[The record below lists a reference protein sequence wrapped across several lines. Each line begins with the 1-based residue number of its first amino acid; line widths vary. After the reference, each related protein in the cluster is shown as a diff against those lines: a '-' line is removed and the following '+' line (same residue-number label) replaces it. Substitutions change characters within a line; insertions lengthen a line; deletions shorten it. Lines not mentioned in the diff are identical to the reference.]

1 MTGPLHW
8 CTDSRN
14 TGDYSEAIMSSRL
27 EKKEEQIWEI
37 PPKSQIRMKLS
48 QDLNSNSRMWSYRVV
63 DSRYSSISSAIP
75 IETTGD
81 SFAPSLQ
88 ILKSQLD
95 ADLKKDSPLHD
106 AAPACA
112 GSKRRL
118 EPTHEQD
125 YVSSD
130 GSGNCAKMKS
140 SMLKPPSFKT
150 STVRTSTQRRVR
162 FLPDVRVDEETVEGS
177 TPQEDVE
184 EPTFPVLKKGRPSF
198 GGSDVTQ
205 AILAT
210 REFAPGPAPTCGEQ
224 DLSQSARPRALIL
237 VTSNVP
243 EEVGA
248 GKGVRPTELKFN
260 PQVRMS
266 DETRQNISLMTP
278 KSGTTSSVIDCEAK
292 TKESRYG
299 TLPVTLKRPE
309 LVSSV
314 ETIKKKVKRCA
325 DQKIPA
331 FWPTAG
337 PGCAGP
343 VRYPDESEGT
353 LPTRVVPYC
362 ESRTRHQVPALFEDS
377 LVQDSQ
383 DDTESEGFPV
393 VQNASIRGDIS
404 QQSFVKSSLPVRPPC
419 DHNVENI
426 VKSAGHLE
434 RTYFDERPHRET
446 VDRQFANDGGF
457 RRPEGAKFSCSAN
470 TGSRAESLNGHGAQV
485 TVNDF
490 WPGQK
495 KRGECG
501 GPTPPNGEVTAC
513 DSSSVQGYDRH
524 AMPMVNEELGRTGPS
539 EYVMSRPAQGRGKA
553 PVPELLSNAFRT
565 GKGNPVQISASA
577 LSRVASLF
585 EDVSPGRETRA
596 NVFTPPKSAARN
608 KTVFSSPALADALSL
623 QSVRKNLYNSSL
635 SVQDVDC
642 PEMSPVHQSRKI
654 GMEGNTA
661 SLFQTGRGLPV
672 HVSAESIQR
681 VKPIFPTRE
690 TLPSNEDVRILKPSV
705 EDEGVLVNHNTLSGA
720 HSSRAVKGI
729 ANAPISGGVND
740 GAIGRDSSRTGSAG
754 VSRSNLFRTARD
766 TPVTISSTA
775 LQKILNI
782 FDDEDLTP
790 PPSREGVGAISR
802 DLEEKDTITFP
813 TSLPA
818 AGYLLPAKNQDTI
831 RELLSGYCNDSNL
844 LPQVIPPEATT
855 LNGTTPM
862 RSFRT
867 GFSTDQPELTEN
879 PQPKSKLSP
888 GEVVLRERAN
898 YIRYQWDRIFEPRL
912 GFSLESRANRDISG
926 SYAVEAGL
934 AKSAAIN
941 YATGEE
947 SPYLAGS
954 RHAEAR
960 NDASQEG
967 SKGRFSFKGSSGRT
981 LTISSAA
988 KAKAEALL
996 NLGPEFVTPP
1006 KFEARRTSFEF
1017 RTKASDSAARSLLEA
1032 EECRHSMSA
1041 VKQGRKQAIT
1051 DVDRRT
1057 QEKTGSGSGRGSKA
1071 GFKAPRL
1078 LRPLLSLP
1086 DRRKYV
1092 GIQSGSVPAARRNF
1106 ILPDSLHYLHEKKS
1120 RIKRGRLQL
1129 SEYFGGPP
1137 HPDAKTLSN
1146 LSKEVLSITADT
1158 AETYRIPDG
1167 GTGLSVDE
1175 VWIMLKHLGADQ
1187 RYVSKGWV
1195 ANHFKW
1201 IVWKLA
1207 SYDRRFPRQKACL
1220 LTLSS
1225 VLDELRYR
1233 YDRELNGER
1242 SALKRVTER
1251 DASAGHTMV
1260 LCVSAVRSVRDIEH
1274 FYEIWTENRDNAEG
1288 NKAKPPPAGVIELT
1302 DGWYR
1307 LNAHV
1312 DVPLAR
1318 RIHSGKL
1325 KAGQKIVV
1333 CGATLEGLSDGL
1345 PPLQAFDDAY
1355 LCINSNGVRRARWDQ
1370 RLGFCGTATPLAFKY
1385 IIHDGGV
1392 IPHTYV
1398 AITRRYP
1405 ILHREKLAGGGYVLR
1420 SERAEDLA
1428 AHDFDKRRAKVA
1440 EEAIQKLEDRD
1451 SSSDEGAK
1459 LFFALETTA
1468 DPESLLLDMTRS
1480 QLDAFAAFK
1489 ARREES
1495 RQIVTGDLIRNALEL
1510 HGLASRE
1517 VTPTFKVRVVGL
1529 NRKGDPGSDKDGLVT
1544 IWHATEE
1551 LQEQLQEGKVFCVYG
1566 LRPSTKGSFHSFN
1579 STRWQPVSFT
1589 TLEKHFEFLYVPRV
1603 PLPIS
1608 NLSEYMPCRE
1618 FDVAGLVLLVTDP
1631 VTRDTF
1637 RGRAKSQWAF
1647 MTDGSCAK
1655 GDAADAWEETQV
1667 LAIEVTWPE
1676 QAFVSFE
1683 TTLVGS
1689 VVGYC
1694 NLWLR
1699 HRDQSNR
1706 LWVAEASERS
1716 HYSSKMTSPAFRH
1729 LTGAA
1734 LEVQKWSKLNSWNV
1748 DILQSDVEQLA
1759 VHFENP
1765 SSA

>member
-1 MTGPLHW
+1 
-8 CTDSRN
+8 
-14 TGDYSEAIMSSRL
+14 MSSRL
-27 EKKEEQIWEI
+27 ESKEVQIWES
-37 PPKSQIRMKLS
+37 PPKSQTRMKLS
-48 QDLNSNSRMWSYRVV
+48 QDSNPNSRMWSYGVV
-63 DSRYSSISSAIP
+63 ETRYSFISTVTP
-75 IETTGD
+75 IETTGER
-81 SFAPSLQ
+81 FAPSLQ
-88 ILKSQLD
+88 ILKDQLD
-95 ADLKKDSPLHD
+95 AETKKYPPSQD

-140 SMLKPPSFKT
+140 SMSKPPAFKA
-150 STVRTSTQRRVR
+150 STIRTSTQRRVR
-162 FLPDVRVDEETVEGS
+162 FLPDARADEQAVEGS
-177 TPQEDVE
+177 ASQEEVE
-184 EPTFPVLKKGRPSF
+184 EHTFPVLKKGRLSF
-198 GGSDVTQ
+198 GGSDVIQ
-205 AILAT
+205 GLLAR
-210 REFAPGPAPTCGEQ
+210 RESAPGPASICGERE
-224 DLSQSARPRALIL
+224 LSQIARPRALI
-237 VTSNVP
+237 VTPKVP
-243 EEVGA
+243 EEVA
-248 GKGVRPTELKFN
+248 PGKGVRTTELKFD

-266 DETRQNISLMTP
+266 DETRQNGSLMTP
-278 KSGTTSSVIDCEAK
+278 NSGTTSSVNDCEAQ

-314 ETIKKKVKRCA
+314 ETLNKKAKRNA
-325 DQKIPA
+325 DQSIA
-331 FWPTAG
+331 ALWPTAG

-343 VRYPDESEGT
+343 VRFPDESEGT
-353 LPTRVVPYC
+353 LPSPVVPYC
-362 ESRTRHQVPALFEDS
+362 ESRTRRQVPAVFEDS

-383 DDTESEGFPV
+383 DDSESEGFPV
-393 VQNASIRGDIS
+393 AQNSSIKGCPKLGDIS
-404 QQSFVKSSLPVRPPC
+404 PQSFVRSSLPVRPPC
-419 DHNVENI
+419 DQNVENR
-426 VKSAGHLE
+426 VESVGNAE
-434 RTYFDERPHRET
+434 RTHFDERPQREA
-446 VDRQFANDGGF
+446 VDRGCATDGVF
-457 RRPEGAKFSCSAN
+457 RRPEGAKFSRSSC
-470 TGSRAESLNGHGAQV
+470 TGSRAESLDGLGAQV

-490 WPGQK
+490 YPGQE
-495 KRGECG
+495 KRGECR
-501 GPTPPNGEVTAC
+501 GPMPPNGEGAAC
-513 DSSSVQGYDRH
+513 DSSSIRGYD
-524 AMPMVNEELGRTGPS
+524 AMPINNEELWRLGPPEFVS
-539 EYVMSRPAQGRGKA
+539 SRPAHGCGK
-553 PVPELLSNAFRT
+553 VQELELFSNAFRT

-577 LSRVASLF
+577 ISRVASLF
-585 EDVSPGRETRA
+585 EDVSPGRESRA
-596 NVFTPPKSAARN
+596 NVFTPPKCAARN
-608 KTVFSSPALADALSL
+608 KTVSSSPALADAHSL
-623 QSVRKNLYNSSL
+623 QSVRKNLYHSSL

-642 PEMSPVHQSRKI
+642 PEISLVHQARKA
-654 GMEGNTA
+654 GTQGKTA
-661 SLFQTGRGLPV
+661 SLFQTARGLPV

-681 VKPIFPTRE
+681 VQPIFSTPE
-690 TLPSNEDVRILKPSV
+690 TLPSKEDVMILKPSV
-705 EDEGVLVNHNTLSGA
+705 EDEGLAHNSRSGA
-720 HSSRAVKGI
+720 LSSRAVKGR
-729 ANAPISGGVND
+729 ANPSIIGGVND
-740 GAIGRDSSRTGSAG
+740 GAIGRRDSSGTGSAG
-754 VSRSNLFRTARD
+754 ASRSNLFRTARD
-766 TPVTISSTA
+766 TPVTISSAA

-782 FDDEDLTP
+782 FEDEDLTP
-790 PPSREGVGAISR
+790 PPSREGVGAIPR
-802 DLEEKDTITFP
+802 DLEEKSA
-813 TSLPA
+813 TSIPSTLPA
-818 AGYLLPAKNQDTI
+818 AGFLVPVKNQDTS
-831 RELLSGYCNDSNL
+831 RELLSGCRHDANS
-844 LPQVIPPEATT
+844 LPRVIPPEVTT
-855 LNGTTPM
+855 LHGTTPM
-862 RSFRT
+862 RGFRT
-867 GFSTDQPELTEN
+867 GFSTDHPEFTEN
-879 PQPKSKLSP
+879 AEPKSKLSP

-926 SYAVEAGL
+926 SFAVEAGL
-934 AKSAAIN
+934 GKSAALN
-941 YATGEE
+941 HATIEE

-954 RHAEAR
+954 RHAEVR
-960 NDASQEG
+960 KDASLEG
-967 SKGRFSFKGSSGRT
+967 GNGSFSFKGSSGRT

-996 NLGPEFVTPP
+996 KLGPEFVTPP
-1006 KFEARRTSFEF
+1006 KFEARKPSFEF
-1017 RTKASDSAARSLLEA
+1017 RTKASKSDARSLLEV
-1032 EECRHSMSA
+1032 EERKQYTSA
-1041 VKQGRKQAIT
+1041 VNHGRKQAIN
-1051 DVDRRT
+1051 DVDKRA
-1057 QEKTGSGSGRGSKA
+1057 QEKSESGSGRGSRA
-1071 GFKAPRL
+1071 FKAPRI
-1078 LRPLLSLP
+1078 LRPSLSLP
-1086 DRRKYV
+1086 DRRKYIGFQP
-1092 GIQSGSVPAARRNF
+1092 GIVTAARRNF
-1106 ILPDSLHYLHEKKS
+1106 ILPDGLHYLHEKKS

-1137 HPDAKTLSN
+1137 HPGAKTLSN

-1167 GTGLSVDE
+1167 GTGVSVDE
-1175 VWIMLKHLGADQ
+1175 VWIMLKDLGADQ
-1187 RYVSKGWV
+1187 RYASKGWV

-1207 SYDRRFPRQKACL
+1207 SYDRRFPRPKACL

-1225 VLDELRYR
+1225 VLNELRYR

-1251 DASAGHTMV
+1251 DSSAGHTMV
-1260 LCVSAVRSVRDIEH
+1260 LCVSAVRSVKDIEH
-1274 FYEIWTENRDNAEG
+1274 FYEIWIENRDNAEG
-1288 NKAKPPPAGVIELT
+1288 NKAKLPPAGVIEVT

-1345 PPLQAFDDAY
+1345 PPLQAFDNAY

-1370 RLGFCGTATPLAFKY
+1370 RLGFCGTATPLAFKC
-1385 IIHDGGV
+1385 ITHDGGV

-1405 ILHREKLAGGGYVLR
+1405 LLHREKLAGGGYVLR

-1459 LFFALETTA
+1459 LFFALETTT
-1468 DPESLLLDMTRS
+1468 DPESLLLGMTRS

-1495 RQIVTGDLIRNALEL
+1495 RQVLTGDLIRNALEL

-1566 LRPSTKGSFHSFN
+1566 LRPSTKGSYHSFN
-1579 STRWQPVSFT
+1579 STRWQPVSFS
-1589 TLEKHFEFLYVPRV
+1589 TLEKHFEFPYVPRF

-1618 FDVAGLVLLVTDP
+1618 FDVVGLVLLVTDP

-1667 LAIEVTWPE
+1667 LAIEISWPE

-1683 TTLVGS
+1683 KTLVGS

-1694 NLWLR
+1694 NLWLK

-1706 LWVAEASERS
+1706 LWVAEATERS